1 MMSVAALFFA
11 FFQIGLFAV
20 GGGLA
25 TLPFLFKLADVYDWL
40 SPEDVG
46 NVLAVAQSSP
56 GAIGGNM
63 AAFIGFTGGGAGGAV
78 AASLGLVTP
87 SIIIILIVAR
97 MMAKF
102 EENALV
108 KAVFSGLRPAAA
120 GLLAF
125 ACLQALRVAL
135 FNPEAAHA
143 YEILRGKETLLCAV
157 VYIGLVKFRK
167 LHPAAFIALGGIA
180 GIALGL

>member
-1 MMSVAALFFA
+1 MSVAALFLA

-56 GAIGGNM
+56 GAVGNNM
-63 AAFIGFTGGGAGGAV
+63 AAFIGFSGGGAGGAV
-78 AASLGLVTP
+78 AASLGLAAP
-87 SIIIILIVAR
+87 SVIIILIVAR
-97 MMAKF
+97 MMAAF
-102 EENALV
+102 EENTRM

-120 GLLAF
+120 GLLVF

-135 FNPEAAHA
+135 YNPEAAHV
-143 YEILRGKETLLCAV
+143 YEMLRGKETALCAV
-157 VYIGLVKFRK
+157 VYAGLVKFRK
-167 LHPAAFIALGGIA
+167 IHPAVFIALGGIA
-180 GIALGL
+180 GVIFGL

>member
-1 MMSVAALFFA
+1 MSPAALFFA
-11 FFQIGLFAV
+11 FAQIGLFAV

-25 TLPFLFKLADVYDWL
+25 TLPFLFKFAATHDWL

-56 GAIGGNM
+56 GPIGNNM
-63 AAFIGFTGGGAGGAV
+63 AAFIGFTGGGVAGAF
-78 AASLGLVTP
+78 AASLGLAAP
-87 SIIIILIVAR
+87 SVIIILIIAR
-97 MMAKF
+97 MMSSV
-102 EENALV
+102 EENILV

-125 ACLQALRVAL
+125 ACLQALSIAL
-135 FNPEAAHA
+135 YNPDAPRI
-143 YEILRGKETLLCAV
+143 YEILRWKETLLCAA

-167 LHPAAFIALGGIA
+167 LHPAVFIALGGIA
-180 GIALGL
+180 GAVFGL

>member
-1 MMSVAALFFA
+1 MSLATLFFA

-25 TLPFLFKLADVYDWL
+25 TLPFLFKLAGTYDWL
-40 SPEDVG
+40 SSEDVG

-56 GAIGGNM
+56 GAIGNNM
-63 AAFIGFTGGGAGGAV
+63 AAFIGFMGGGVKGAF
-78 AASLGLVTP
+78 AASLGLAVP
-87 SIIIILIVAR
+87 SVIIILIVAR
-97 MMAKF
+97 MMSAF

-125 ACLQALRVAL
+125 ACLEALSVAL
-135 FNPEAAHA
+135 SNPDAAHV
-143 YEILRGKETLLCAV
+143 YEILRGKETLLCAA
-157 VYIGLVKFRK
+157 VYAGLVKFRR
-167 LHPAAFIALGGIA
+167 LHPAVFIALGGIA
-180 GIALGL
+180 GVILGL

>member
-1 MMSVAALFFA
+1 MSFAALFFA

-25 TLPFLFKLADVYDWL
+25 TLPFLFKLADTYDWL
-40 SPEDVG
+40 SREDVG
-46 NVLAVAQSSP
+46 NVLAIAQSSP
-56 GAIGGNM
+56 GAIGNNM
-63 AAFIGFTGGGAGGAV
+63 AAFIGWTGGGAGGAF
-78 AASLGLVTP
+78 AASLGLATP

-97 MMAKF
+97 MMAAV

-125 ACLQALRVAL
+125 ACLQALSVAL
-135 FNPEAAHA
+135 YNPNAARF
-143 YEILRGKETLLCAV
+143 YEFARWKETLLCAV
-157 VYIGLVKFRK
+157 VYAGLVKFRK
-167 LHPAAFIALGGIA
+167 LHPAVFIALGGIA
-180 GIALGL
+180 GVALGL